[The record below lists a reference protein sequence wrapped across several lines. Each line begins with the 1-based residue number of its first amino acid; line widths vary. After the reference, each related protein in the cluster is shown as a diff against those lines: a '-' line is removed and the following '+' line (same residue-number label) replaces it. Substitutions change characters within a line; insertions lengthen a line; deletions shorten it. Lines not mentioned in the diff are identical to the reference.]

1 MFILMLLLFLIFDVL
16 TFLIFDSDLTAPPFL
31 FCLSYTFSI
40 LCAFVNYTYWG
51 LYNYSFLSFFIFT
64 IGAIEFIII
73 AFIVKNFVGSPDY
86 IYKKT
91 DYNISSEERKYINL
105 DVPFTICL
113 FIFNIVILFFWIRNV
128 RMIAGGG
135 NFSQMME
142 AYRLKTQYSLDTDVR
157 MPGYLTQASKVVIA
171 SGYIYTFAIIENMLN
186 KTLNKKDT
194 ILVILIVGT
203 YIVMSLFDSN
213 RLNLLQ
219 LLGAAVI
226 YYLVLDNKINYKKVG
241 SIALRLVLLFAIL
254 LFIFYEIRLLIGR
267 SNTGNDT
274 LVEYITKY
282 AGGSIKLFDLF
293 VTDSVKHISP
303 VWGFQTF
310 SSLIKT
316 FRGFIPSIPDAISNQ
331 EFRIFNGISLGNVYS
346 AYRGWY
352 EDFGLRGDLILQ
364 GIYSLFYSVF
374 YYELKRHGFSMH
386 KFATIIY
393 GYMATSILLHPI
405 SDFLFSMF
413 LSIGFCIYLVIFY
426 LLYIL
431 VIKKRSMKI

>member
-1 MFILMLLLFLIFDVL
+1 
-16 TFLIFDSDLTAPPFL
+16 
-31 FCLSYTFSI
+31 
-40 LCAFVNYTYWG
+40 
-51 LYNYSFLSFFIFT
+51 
-64 IGAIEFIII
+64 
-73 AFIVKNFVGSPDY
+73 
-86 IYKKT
+86 
-91 DYNISSEERKYINL
+91 
-105 DVPFTICL
+105 
-113 FIFNIVILFFWIRNV
+113 
-128 RMIAGGG
+128 MIAGGG

-346 AYRGWY
+346 AYRG
-352 EDFGLRGDLILQ
+352 
-364 GIYSLFYSVF
+364 
-374 YYELKRHGFSMH
+374 
-386 KFATIIY
+386 
-393 GYMATSILLHPI
+393 
-405 SDFLFSMF
+405 
-413 LSIGFCIYLVIFY
+413 LV
-426 LLYIL
+426 
-431 VIKKRSMKI
+431 